1 MLYAACHCPLFIN
14 IKTMML
20 VLFYVAVS
28 AFALT
33 VGAFVLLGVL
43 SFAAF
48 LAFGSSILFAGV
60 MYLHTLSRT
69 TMQRIRP
76 TGTHAD

>member
-1 MLYAACHCPLFIN
+1 
-14 IKTMML
+14 MML
-20 VLFYVAVS
+20 VLFIVSVS

-43 SFAAF
+43 SFVAF
-48 LAFGSSILFAGV
+48 LAFGSSILFAGA
-60 MYLHTLSRT
+60 MYVHALSRT

-76 TGTHAD
+76 TGTHVD